1 MFSVQLQNILSQH
14 PADVELWLPV
24 YNGHVVTYGLID
36 RVHVVKYGAV
46 YNDFYG
52 TPGRMDKRVFDN
64 HIDFDE
70 QILLFDSDFG
80 RFRNDK
86 VDIGDDDINYPIK
99 TLNGV
104 GGNPNLVWEV
114 NDFKKV
120 DDVCYERSF
129 YDDSLVSYN
138 TDTEILTIDNN
149 RDNLHFCGKL
159 IGIEDIRNAVNVCKV
174 PFRLRI

>member
-1 MFSVQLQNILSQH
+1 MNNLELQNILSQH
-14 PADVELWLPV
+14 PDDAEVWLPV

-36 RVHVVKYGAV
+36 HIHDVNYGAI

-70 QILLFDSDFG
+70 RILLLDSEFG
-80 RFRNDK
+80 QFHNEK
-86 VDIGDDDINYPIK
+86 VDIGDDDINYHIK
-99 TLNGV
+99 TLNGA

-114 NDFKKV
+114 NEFKKV
-120 DDVCYERSF
+120 DDVCFVRSF
-129 YDDSLVSYN
+129 YDNSSVSYN
-138 TDTEILTIDNN
+138 TETEILTIDNN
-149 RDNLHFCGKL
+149 KENLHFHGKL
-159 IGIEDIRNAVNVCKV
+159 TGIEDIRNAVNVCKV